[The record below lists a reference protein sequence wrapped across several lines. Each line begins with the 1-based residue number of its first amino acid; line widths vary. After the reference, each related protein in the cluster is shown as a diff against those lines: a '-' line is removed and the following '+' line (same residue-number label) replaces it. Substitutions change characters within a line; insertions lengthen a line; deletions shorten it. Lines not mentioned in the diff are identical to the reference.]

1 MKAEI
6 IIIGAGMAGLMAGRI
21 LSQAGREVLIL
32 DKGRRIGGRMASRRD
47 SGLLFNHGAQ
57 FVTAHSPVFSALC
70 EGASDSGIME
80 KWPLS
85 GRDNGFTGRPSM
97 RDIASFL
104 GANLS
109 VQQEVEIVHIT
120 HSQNSFILQSTSGE
134 AYHCQHLLLSAP
146 APQTEILLR
155 ELAPKL
161 AGVASLARYA
171 PCWTVMA
178 ELLHLPEGLRPVII
192 EEGILGWASLEASR
206 PVATPSGAVT
216 LQANADYSERFLES
230 PPEQVIKDVTTA
242 YQQAQNIQ
250 TLKWGY
256 QRAHR
261 WRYAKVIKP
270 VPPDAPFMESFSA
283 NMVALAG
290 DWHPVSA
297 TPDKLASGAR
307 AEEALLSGHRAAFE
321 ILSGLAK

>member
-6 IIIGAGMAGLMAGRI
+6 IIIGAGMAGVMAGSI
-21 LSQAGREVLIL
+21 LSQAGRDVLIL
-32 DKGRRIGGRMASRRD
+32 DKGRRICGRMASRRD
-47 SGLLFNHGAQ
+47 SGLSFNHGAQ

-70 EGASDSGIME
+70 KEASDSGIIE

-85 GRDNGFTGRPSM
+85 GRDNGFSGRPTM
-97 RDIASFL
+97 RDIASFI
-104 GANLS
+104 GADLTI
-109 VQQEVEIVHIT
+109 QQDVEIAHIT
-120 HSQNSFILQSTSGE
+120 HSRNSFILRIKSGE

-155 ELAPKL
+155 YLTPKL
-161 AGVASLARYA
+161 ARVAALARYA

-178 ELLHLPEGLRPVII
+178 ELLHLPEELRPVII

-206 PVATPSGAVT
+206 PGATPSGAVT

-230 PPEQVIKDVTTA
+230 THEQVIKDVITA

-250 TLKWGY
+250 NLKWGY
-256 QRAHR
+256 KRAHR

-270 VPPDAPFMESFSA
+270 VPPDALFMETFSA
-283 NMVALAG
+283 NMLALAG

-297 TPDKLASGAR
+297 TPYKLASGAR
-307 AEEALLSGHRAAFE
+307 AEEALLSGHRAALE

>member
-21 LSQAGREVLIL
+21 LSQAGRDVLIL

-47 SGLLFNHGAQ
+47 AGLLFNHGAQ

-70 EGASDSGIME
+70 DRASDKGVIE

-85 GRDNGFTGRPSM
+85 GRDNGYSGRPSM
-97 RDIASFL
+97 RDIASFV
-104 GANLS
+104 GANLT
-109 VQQEVEIVHIT
+109 VQQEAEIAHIT
-120 HSQNSFILQSTSGE
+120 QSQNSFILQSKSGE
-134 AYHCQHLLLSAP
+134 TYHCQHLLLSAP

-155 ELAPKL
+155 DLAPKL
-161 AGVASLARYA
+161 AKVAGLAGYA

-178 ELLHLPEGLRPVII
+178 ELRQPPEGLRAVIK

-206 PVATPSGAVT
+206 PSASPSGAVT
-216 LQANADYSERFLES
+216 LQANASYSERFLES
-230 PPEQVIKDVTTA
+230 PPEQVIKDITAA
-242 YQQAQNIQ
+242 YQEAQNIQ

-261 WRYAKVIKP
+261 WRYAKVVKP
-270 VPPDAPFMESFSA
+270 APPDAPFMEKFSA
-283 NMVALAG
+283 GLLALAG

-297 TPDKLASGAR
+297 TPGKLASGAR
-307 AEEALLSGHRAAFE
+307 AEEALLSGYRAALE
-321 ILSGLAK
+321 ILSGLAD

>member
-21 LSQAGREVLIL
+21 LSQAGRDVLIL

-47 SGLLFNHGAQ
+47 SRLLFNHGAQ

-70 EGASDSGIME
+70 DAASDRGVIE
-80 KWPLS
+80 NWPLS
-85 GRDNGFTGRPSM
+85 GRDNGYSGRPFM
-97 RDIASFL
+97 RDIANFI
-104 GANLS
+104 GANLTI
-109 VQQEVEIVHIT
+109 QQEVEIAHIT

-155 ELAPKL
+155 DLAPKL
-161 AGVASLARYA
+161 ARVAASARYA

-178 ELLHLPEGLRPVII
+178 ELPHLPEGLRPVIKD
-192 EEGILGWASLEASR
+192 EGILGWASLEASR
-206 PVATPSGAVT
+206 PGATPSGAVT

-230 PPEQVIKDVTTA
+230 PQEQVIKDITTA

-283 NMVALAG
+283 NMLALAG
-290 DWHPVSA
+290 DWHPVSGA
-297 TPDKLASGAR
+297 PDKPASGAR
-307 AEEALLSGHRAAFE
+307 AEEALLSGHRAALE
-321 ILSGLAK
+321 TLSGLAN